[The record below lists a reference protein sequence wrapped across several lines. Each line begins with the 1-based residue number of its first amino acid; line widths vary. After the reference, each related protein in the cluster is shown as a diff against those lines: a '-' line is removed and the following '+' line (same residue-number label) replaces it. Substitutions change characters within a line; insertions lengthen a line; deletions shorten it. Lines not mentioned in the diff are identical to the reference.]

1 LEIFNAI
8 VDGMNWLLN
17 WLYYITETVGIPNY
31 GIAIILL
38 TIIIKMVLYPL
49 SHKQMKSML
58 AMQQIQPKIKEIQQK
73 YKEKDPKKM
82 QQKMMDLYREHNV
95 NPAAGCLPLLI
106 QMPILIALFRS
117 LISFPYVNTD
127 HASFIWVQNLS
138 DKDPY
143 YILPILAGVTTYF
156 QSKMTTSATD
166 PTQKMMLY
174 TMPVFIAW
182 ISSTFPAGL
191 SLYWVVFNVVGWAQ
205 QYYINKQAVVVK
217 GEAGKS

>member
-1 LEIFNAI
+1 MQLFNAI
-8 VDGMNWLLN
+8 VDGMTWLLN
-17 WLYYITETVGIPNY
+17 WLYYVTETVGLPSY

-38 TIIIKMVLYPL
+38 TVIVKVVLYPL
-49 SHKQMKSML
+49 TNKQMKSML
-58 AMQQIQPKIKEIQQK
+58 AMQQIQPKVKEIQEK
-73 YKEKDPKKM
+73 WKAKDPKKM
-82 QQKMMDLYREHNV
+82 QQMIMELYKENNV
-95 NPAAGCLPLLI
+95 NPAAGCLPLLV
-106 QMPILIALFRS
+106 QMPILIALYRS
-117 LISFPYVNTD
+117 LFAFPYVNAA

-143 YILPILAGVTTYF
+143 FILPLLAGITTYL
-156 QSKMTTSATD
+156 QSKMTTSTTD

-191 SLYWVVFNVVGWAQ
+191 ALYWVVFNIAGGAQ
-205 QYYINKQAVVVK
+205 QYFINKQAMVVK

>member
-1 LEIFNAI
+1 MEIFNAI
-8 VDGMNWLLN
+8 VDGMTWLLN

-95 NPAAGCLPLLI
+95 NPAAGMDNLNHQVALLSSDIGEIKTKTDQLESKVAKLEDKLDSIAEKQNQQSEVINVLASRSIYQEAEI
-106 QMPILIALFRS
+106 QAIKR
-117 LISFPYVNTD
+117 
-127 HASFIWVQNLS
+127 
-138 DKDPY
+138 
-143 YILPILAGVTTYF
+143 
-156 QSKMTTSATD
+156 
-166 PTQKMMLY
+166 
-174 TMPVFIAW
+174 
-182 ISSTFPAGL
+182 
-191 SLYWVVFNVVGWAQ
+191 
-205 QYYINKQAVVVK
+205 VK
-217 GEAGKS
+217 

>member
-1 LEIFNAI
+1 MEIFNAI
-8 VDGMNWLLN
+8 VDGMTWLLN

-127 HASFIWVQNLS
+127 HDSFIWVQNLS
-138 DKDPY
+138 DNDQY
-143 YILPILAGVTTYF
+143 YFLPILAGVTTYF
-156 QSKMTTSATD
+156 QSK
-166 PTQKMMLY
+166 
-174 TMPVFIAW
+174 
-182 ISSTFPAGL
+182 
-191 SLYWVVFNVVGWAQ
+191 
-205 QYYINKQAVVVK
+205 
-217 GEAGKS
+217 